1 MEKNVKTKKKRSFR
15 LLIQVLAT
23 ALTNS
28 YVIGFAQGKIYQG
41 SLKQVCVPGLN
52 CYSCPGAVGSC
63 PIGAMQAVFGNPS
76 RNFSF
81 YVIGTIMM
89 FGVLLG
95 RLICGFLCPF
105 GLVQDLLH
113 KIPTPKLKIPKKV
126 DKPLRWL
133 KYVIAA
139 LAMLLPVFLVDE
151 FGLSAPYFCKFLCPA
166 GTLGGGLPLLL
177 FGEGKEFLTQ
187 MLGPIFTWKAV
198 VLAVVVIGSV
208 LIYRPFCKYLCP
220 LGAFYSLFNKFS
232 FYQLNVDK
240 DKCTG
245 CKACERACK
254 MNVEVLKNI
263 NSLECIRCGDCK
275 RACPTGA
282 ITGSY
287 LKLKKPA
294 TKSNETVCTSC
305 DRCSGCK

>member
-1 MEKNVKTKKKRSFR
+1 M
-15 LLIQVLAT
+15 
-23 ALTNS
+23 
-28 YVIGFAQGKIYQG
+28 
-41 SLKQVCVPGLN
+41 
-52 CYSCPGAVGSC
+52 
-63 PIGAMQAVFGNPS
+63 
-76 RNFSF
+76 
-81 YVIGTIMM
+81 
-89 FGVLLG
+89 
-95 RLICGFLCPF
+95 
-105 GLVQDLLH
+105 
-113 KIPTPKLKIPKKV
+113 
-126 DKPLRWL
+126 
-133 KYVIAA
+133 
-139 LAMLLPVFLVDE
+139 
-151 FGLSAPYFCKFLCPA
+151 
-166 GTLGGGLPLLL
+166 L